1 MVRYSL
7 TKSSS
12 PQPAGLGPV
21 PPVRSAVAFAFEIK
35 FTINV
40 LCLNYPKIIPHSK
53 SVEQLSSTKPVHGAK
68 KVGDS
73 SVLAAHNPSF
83 PNSVQFSRSV
93 VSDSL
98 RPHGLQCGSLE
109 PSCCSVIKSCPTLCD
124 SIDCSSSGLSVLHC
138 LLEFSQTHVHCV
150 SDAFQPSSPLLP
162 TPLLPSIFLS

>member
-21 PPVRSAVAFAFEIK
+21 PPVRSAVAFTFEIK

-53 SVEQLSSTKPVHGAK
+53 SVEKLYSTKPVHGAK
-68 KVGDS
+68 KVGDCWKNKS
-73 SVLAAHNPSF
+73 KAGVRGGRQLELKASVN
-83 PNSVQFSRSV
+83 
-93 VSDSL
+93 
-98 RPHGLQCGSLE
+98 GLQWGNVE
-109 PSCCSVIKSCPTLCD
+109 PCCCSVIMSCPTLCD

-162 TPLLPSIFLS
+162 TPFLSSIFLS

>member
-68 KVGDS
+68 KVGD
-73 SVLAAHNPSF
+73 HYF
-83 PNSVQFSRSV
+83 KHNSVFKL
-93 VSDSL
+93 DNPIIL
-98 RPHGLQCGSLE
+98 
-109 PSCCSVIKSCPTLCD
+109 
-124 SIDCSSSGLSVLHC
+124 
-138 LLEFSQTHVHCV
+138 
-150 SDAFQPSSPLLP
+150 
-162 TPLLPSIFLS
+162 